1 MSAARDKLK
10 KQAVRSNS
18 KILMQAHRQMRNKVN
33 KLNTESKREYF
44 SNKIA
49 SHNGDLKNT
58 WKTINLVL
66 NKKSKTTQIASL
78 DVDGKQV
85 CDNKAIAESMN
96 DFFCNIGK
104 NLSDKLPQTENPLL
118 ESRFSVNEHNLR
130 FEFQAVNIA
139 QVEKVFGKFKK
150 SLGFG
155 TDGIANHFLKI
166 ALPVIGESL
175 CNVFNLSIATGV
187 FPDCWKIARVAPIFK
202 SGQSDDRSN
211 YRPISVLPFLS
222 RVFEKLVFNQLYE
235 YLDKNKLIYYKQSG
249 FRSLHSAV
257 TCLLKSTNDWYV
269 NMDKGRFTATV
280 FIDLKKAFDTVDHD
294 ILLQKLEKYGV
305 IGLEHT
311 WFSSYLKNRRQL
323 CRVNGVASNM
333 EEIKCGV
340 PQGSCLGPLLF
351 LIYIND
357 LPFALK
363 NSEVT
368 MYADDTSISYSSKNI
383 EELNE
388 TLNSDLDSL
397 KQWLE
402 GNKLSLNVIKTQ
414 AMVIGSRPNIKKI
427 SDKLVPTPSFAIG
440 NSHIDVVDNAKY
452 LGVQLDKHL
461 VWDEHTKAL
470 RSKISRSLGFLK
482 YAKKLLP
489 KHTLSQMYR
498 GIVEPHFRYCCS
510 VWGSCGESR
519 LLMLQKLQNRAAR
532 MVTNSSYDAAAANLI
547 KELKWPT
554 VHDMIKQETTTIV
567 FKSISGLA
575 PTYLSTL
582 FTRNSTREIVNL
594 RNRETDLLAP
604 RMKTSNGQKAFS
616 FRGAKVWNELKHEV
630 KLAPSLSTFKC
641 RLKCK

>member
-1 MSAARDKLK
+1 
-10 KQAVRSNS
+10 
-18 KILMQAHRQMRNKVN
+18 
-33 KLNTESKREYF
+33 
-44 SNKIA
+44 
-49 SHNGDLKNT
+49 
-58 WKTINLVL
+58 
-66 NKKSKTTQIASL
+66 
-78 DVDGKQV
+78 
-85 CDNKAIAESMN
+85 MN

-130 FEFQAVNIA
+130 FEFQTINIA

-175 CNVFNLSIATGV
+175 CNIFHLSIATGV
-187 FPDCWKIARVAPIFK
+187 FPDCCKIARVAKVVSLMIDQIIGRF
-202 SGQSDDRSN
+202 QC
-211 YRPISVLPFLS
+211 FLSCLVS

-280 FIDLKKAFDTVDHD
+280 FIDLKKAFDSVDHD
-294 ILLQKLEKYGV
+294 ILLQKFEKYGV

-368 MYADDTSISYSSKNI
+368 MYADDTSMSYSSFQ
-383 EELNE
+383 
-388 TLNSDLDSL
+388 TL
-397 KQWLE
+397 
-402 GNKLSLNVIKTQ
+402 LSGVPQ
-414 AMVIGSRPNIKKI
+414 GS
-427 SDKLVPTPSFAIG
+427 V
-440 NSHIDVVDNAKY
+440 
-452 LGVQLDKHL
+452 LG
-461 VWDEHTKAL
+461 
-470 RSKISRSLGFLK
+470 
-482 YAKKLLP
+482 P
-489 KHTLSQMYR
+489 K
-498 GIVEPHFRYCCS
+498 
-510 VWGSCGESR
+510 
-519 LLMLQKLQNRAAR
+519 
-532 MVTNSSYDAAAANLI
+532 
-547 KELKWPT
+547 
-554 VHDMIKQETTTIV
+554 
-567 FKSISGLA
+567 
-575 PTYLSTL
+575 
-582 FTRNSTREIVNL
+582 
-594 RNRETDLLAP
+594 
-604 RMKTSNGQKAFS
+604 
-616 FRGAKVWNELKHEV
+616 
-630 KLAPSLSTFKC
+630 
-641 RLKCK
+641 